1 MIQRIQTIYLLLTSV
16 FFFSYWYFGKQWY
29 EKGYIFILD
38 SFGSIKYLRE
48 LLVSISYFPLF
59 ITLTCIVCIF
69 FFKKRKL
76 QIFISKIA
84 LFFCIFMS
92 IFTVFYFYNCLDYLL
107 KIMPSIMYEF
117 LMYAAIFNPFLC
129 TIFVYLAIKSIK
141 NDENLVSSFDRIR

>member
-1 MIQRIQTIYLLLTSV
+1 MIQRIQTVYLLLTSV
-16 FFFSYWYFGKQWY
+16 FFFNYWFFGKQWY
-29 EKGYIFILD
+29 EKGFVIIID
-38 SFGSIKYLRE
+38 SFGTIKYLRE

-59 ITLTCIVCIF
+59 ITLICMVSIF

-76 QIFISKIA
+76 QIIISKTA
-84 LFFCIFMS
+84 LFLCIFMS

-107 KIMPSIMYEF
+107 KIMPSIAYEF